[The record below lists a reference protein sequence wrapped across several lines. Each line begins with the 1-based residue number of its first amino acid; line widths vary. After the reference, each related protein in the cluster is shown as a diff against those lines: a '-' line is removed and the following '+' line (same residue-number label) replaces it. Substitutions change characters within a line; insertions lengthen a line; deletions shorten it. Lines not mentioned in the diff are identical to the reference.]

1 MAAYLGV
8 ASLGWALGGVA
19 GNLAGGA
26 LYATVHARGDY
37 WALWLGDA
45 GLALLTAAGF
55 LALRSRYSARAS

>member
-1 MAAYLGV
+1 
-8 ASLGWALGGVA
+8 VA